1 MSDPRPTIFVTRR
14 LPPAVTERLVAGYDA
29 RLNEDDRALGEDE
42 IQSGLAGADGVITAC
57 DIEWD
62 AARIR
67 SLPENVKIV
76 TTFPVGFEHLDLHA
90 FFAGRDLP
98 HGLVR

>member
-29 RLNEDDRALGEDE
+29 RLNDDDRALGEDE
-42 IQSGLAGADGVITAC
+42 IQAGLAGADGVITAC
-57 DIEWD
+57 DIECD

-90 FFAGRDLP
+90 FFAGRGLP